1 MHTIFKSVL
10 AEQRLGRLELWSF
23 LIPNEETKK
32 KPSSFLIETEQVER
46 RAGLQL
52 WDRLQGEKI
61 EKMKVKKGRM
71 WSL

>member
-1 MHTIFKSVL
+1 M
-10 AEQRLGRLELWSF
+10 WSF